1 MNILKKIM
9 IIMAIIIILTIVIIF
24 ILMQSVRMSEKQADQ
39 TIPVQST
46 IQKVE
51 TYDEYVSAMYCV
63 RNNLYQND
71 DYRIITVKE
80 MYDQEETRSLIHYY
94 IKATT
99 KEITNMEQESEYYV
113 IATLDYENYNYQIT
127 EITKEDYE
135 DYIAGKKENTIKTVN
150 TTNKFTPIDATDE
163 QICQILLDDV
173 IGKLSD
179 NIEEVYNLLTKECK
193 QQNFQTYESFQ
204 KYVEEKEEVFS
215 QVNAKKYKIDRDVE
229 YTKYTIVDE
238 NDNQYIFYETSPLNY
253 TLEIIK

>member
-1 MNILKKIM
+1 MSILKKVM
-9 IIMAIIIILTIVIIF
+9 IVVAIIIVLTIVIIF
-24 ILMQSVRMSEKQADQ
+24 ILMQSVKMSEKQADQ
-39 TIPVQST
+39 TIAVQST

-63 RNNLYQND
+63 RSNLYKND
-71 DYRIITVKE
+71 DYRMITVKE
-80 MYDQEETRSLIHYY
+80 MYDKEETRSLINYY

-99 KEITNMEQESEYYV
+99 KEITSMEQESEYYV

-127 EITKEDYE
+127 EITKEEYE
-135 DYIAGKKENTIKTVN
+135 EYITGKKENTIKTVN

-163 QICQILLDDV
+163 QICQILLEDV

-179 NIEEVYNLLTKECK
+179 NIEEVYNLLTQECK
-193 QQNFQTYESFQ
+193 QQNFQTYESFKEYIQ
-204 KYVEEKEEVFS
+204 EKKEVFS
-215 QVNAKKYKIDRDVE
+215 QTDIKKYKIDREIE

-253 TLEIIK
+253 TLEMIR